1 MNSRLATRLFI
12 LVVMVVLPIAWTGYM
27 VTVNPEATISQQ
39 IWEMC
44 TTKTYGLLIPLF
56 VGIVIGHLFGS
67 MDFRGK
73 K

>member
-44 TTKTYGLLIPLF
+44 TTKTYGFTHSFIRWNSDWASIWEYGF
-56 VGIVIGHLFGS
+56 
-67 MDFRGK
+67 
-73 K
+73 